1 MQQVPQ
7 LKSSSR
13 SAGANGCA
21 GGKHERALALYAE
34 GQFESAVELLRQALL
49 EAPSSEIAN
58 DMGAAELACGRR
70 EQALS
75 QFFLANSLDPENV
88 EVAANLGILLAHME
102 RLREAIPY
110 LQNAGSQA
118 KDPDQRKTLSTL
130 LAKCGQK
137 LADRVLH
144 ESRNVH
150 QDNVAAA
157 SRQAA
162 PPPPAQPAA
171 APTIRPPVY
180 MGDNIALLC
189 TTNYN
194 KMFVDTRDLLIAPW
208 LLIHGEWEPEETELV
223 KKLIRP
229 GDIFVDVGANLGYY
243 SLLAA
248 RFGASHVYAFEAQPS
263 TYELLGKN
271 VIINWMTK
279 FITYEHLAVYSH
291 TTDLEFFVRDHYP
304 GNSSL
309 GYTAPDQLEKWFDTT
324 TAVKVH
330 AVALDDYFAN
340 RPGKIDLIKVDVE
353 GAEPAV
359 FEGARQTLEKNRD
372 IKILCEWSPDQ
383 MATARQDP
391 VRLVDF
397 WAEQGFRP
405 HVLHTGLNEVPL
417 RSLLTSGYQNLLLYR

>member
-1 MQQVPQ
+1 VQQVPQ

-13 SAGANGCA
+13 SAGASARA
-21 GGKHERALALYAE
+21 GDKHERALALYAG
-34 GQFESAVELLRQALL
+34 GQFESAAELLRQALL

-58 DMGAAELACGRR
+58 DIGAAELACGRR
-70 EQALS
+70 GQALA
-75 QFFLANSLDPENV
+75 QFFLAVSLDPENI
-88 EVAANLGILLAHME
+88 EAAANLGTLLAHMD
-102 RLREAIPY
+102 RIREAIPH
-110 LQNAGSQA
+110 LQKAASLAQ
-118 KDPDQRKTLSTL
+118 DPDQRKTLGAL
-130 LAKCGQK
+130 LAQCGK
-137 LADRVLH
+137 IIADRVLQ
-144 ESRNVH
+144 ESGSA
-150 QDNVAAA
+150 Q
-157 SRQAA
+157 QAA
-162 PPPPAQPAA
+162 PRRA
-171 APTIRPPVY
+171 APVQSAVAPAMRPPVY
-180 MGDNIALLC
+180 MGNNIALLC

-223 KKLIRP
+223 KKLIKP
-229 GDIFVDVGANLGYY
+229 GDIFVDAGANLGYY

-248 RFGASHVYAFEAQPS
+248 RVGASHVYAFEAQPS

-279 FITYEHLAVYSH
+279 FITYEHLALYSH
-291 TTDLEFFVRDHYP
+291 TTDLEFFVRNHYP

-309 GYTAPDQLEKWFDTT
+309 GFTQPDQLGKWFDTT

-330 AVALDDYFAN
+330 AVSLDDYFADK
-340 RPGKIDLIKVDVE
+340 PGKIDLLKVDVE

-359 FEGARQTLEKNRD
+359 FEGARRTLAKNRD

-391 VRLVDF
+391 ARLVEF
-397 WAEQGFRP
+397 WTEQGFRA